1 MFGPVFIFGCFSQV
15 HRHRRG
21 SEWNE
26 SNSDYDAVA
35 SYSSRRSDV
44 LMYPQHK
51 AYLYSKKIGV
61 SKLYALFAA
70 GGFVGAAD
78 NGQNYKV
85 SCFCTAQNNDIIVYG
100 FGCYTLL
107 LYMQSSKTIDRTSK
121 RHSVGE
127 SLKMRAAVSPFQFGS
142 CRYLPRLLGRV
153 MHLAGLPQCCMQST
167 SADVATAQC
176 TRRSM

>member
-1 MFGPVFIFGCFSQV
+1 MFDPAFIFQVGYFLQV
-15 HRHRRG
+15 HRHRRD
-21 SEWNE
+21 SDWDAY
-26 SNSDYDAVA
+26 NSVYNAVA

-78 NGQNYKV
+78 NGQKYKV

-100 FGCYTLL
+100 FG
-107 LYMQSSKTIDRTSK
+107 
-121 RHSVGE
+121 
-127 SLKMRAAVSPFQFGS
+127 
-142 CRYLPRLLGRV
+142 
-153 MHLAGLPQCCMQST
+153 
-167 SADVATAQC
+167 
-176 TRRSM
+176 